1 MIDPRRNQPFGSEC
15 VMTGGAGYPINIC
28 YIHTHIHII
37 IYIYRERLEIQL
49 YLEYSTPP
57 TISMFYLFGLYIYTQ
72 EEESPGVT
80 TVACDQAS
88 WSIALALAAI
98 KPKASNISPRASYAA
113 GLSKGETP
121 KKCKME
127 EFTNTDEKLTKNNW
141 DWTIMGYQQFL
152 GTCKLPNKNRD

>member
-1 MIDPRRNQPFGSEC
+1 
-15 VMTGGAGYPINIC
+15 
-28 YIHTHIHII
+28 
-37 IYIYRERLEIQL
+37 
-49 YLEYSTPP
+49 
-57 TISMFYLFGLYIYTQ
+57 MFYLFGLYIYTQ

-113 GLSKGETP
+113 GLSKGETS
-121 KKCKME
+121 KNAKWKS
-127 EFTNTDEKLTKNNW
+127 LTKNNW
-141 DWTIMGYQQFL
+141 DWTIMDYQQVL